1 MAQKDIVNIVK
12 QYITKLSSSGVK
24 IYKAYLFG
32 SYARNEATDLSDID
46 VLIVSDAYN
55 GFNIEK
61 KALAWAATD
70 DIDLRIEPYTMGTD
84 RFFSAGSIVLDEV
97 LKEGIEITI

>member
-61 KALAWAATD
+61 KPLPGQLQTTLTCVLNLILWEL
-70 DIDLRIEPYTMGTD
+70 ID
-84 RFFSAGSIVLDEV
+84 FSQLVL
-97 LKEGIEITI
+97 